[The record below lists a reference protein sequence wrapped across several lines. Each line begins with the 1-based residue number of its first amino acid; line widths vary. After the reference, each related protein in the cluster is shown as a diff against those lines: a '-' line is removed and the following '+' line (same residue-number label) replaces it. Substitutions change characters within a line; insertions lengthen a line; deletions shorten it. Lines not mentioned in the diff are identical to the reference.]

1 MAIIN
6 RVKSEGSFY
15 SASAVQIGSKTIYSS
30 VTQNK
35 SQASNSEAIGMVI
48 LAAGAT
54 AAYVAGS
61 QICKGVKA
69 LWKKF

>member
-15 SASAVQIGSKTIYSS
+15 SASAVQIGNKTIYSS
-30 VTQNK
+30 VTQNE
-35 SQASNSEAIGMVI
+35 SQAAASEAMGMII

-54 AAYVAGS
+54 AACYAGS

-69 LWKKF
+69 LWKKW